1 MPSSKFTYDQ
11 QSGAPSS
18 VVKEEQIE
26 YGFIGKLQNL
36 KYEYRADIRDRA
48 SLERNFREKFE
59 ALNRVH
65 LTDGEFAR
73 LLDEIVTPDVF
84 AAVFED
90 GELDSAATVKESL
103 TVQTEGSREVQ
114 RTLTLYNLDAI
125 LAVGYRVRS
134 PRGVQFRRWAS
145 SVSGGS
151 PGRRGAQAAMS
162 SAWVLVWCGCRAQC
176 GQQFC
181 QLPCRLAGGEP

>member
-1 MPSSKFTYDQ
+1 MPSSKFTYALP
-11 QSGAPSS
+11 SGAPSP
-18 VVKEEQIE
+18 VVREEQIE

-84 AAVFED
+84 AA
-90 GELDSAATVKESL
+90 A
-103 TVQTEGSREVQ
+103 
-114 RTLTLYNLDAI
+114 RTLRDRNAFTRDDGTCLLYTSP
-125 LAVGYRVRS
+125 S
-134 PRGVQFRRWAS
+134 PR
-145 SVSGGS
+145 
-151 PGRRGAQAAMS
+151 
-162 SAWVLVWCGCRAQC
+162 
-176 GQQFC
+176 
-181 QLPCRLAGGEP
+181 

>member
-11 QSGAPSS
+11 SPSAARH

-48 SLERNFREKFE
+48 ALERNFREKFE

-73 LLDEIVTPDVF
+73 LLDEIVKAFCVGL
-84 AAVFED
+84 AAL
-90 GELDSAATVKESL
+90 GNMIAPP
-103 TVQTEGSREVQ
+103 QG
-114 RTLTLYNLDAI
+114 
-125 LAVGYRVRS
+125 
-134 PRGVQFRRWAS
+134 
-145 SVSGGS
+145 
-151 PGRRGAQAAMS
+151 
-162 SAWVLVWCGCRAQC
+162 
-176 GQQFC
+176 
-181 QLPCRLAGGEP
+181 